1 MVLPM
6 DKQNVYKAYT
16 QEKSKYRAYNIKT
29 VETPSYIEVWQYE
42 KPVVSKVSKQIEKSE
57 SSLDFL
63 QVESKKKSFEEMNAS
78 EQAESLRRKQL
89 HYEDKRWEISRIID
103 CNFDSQSTKFMTL
116 TFAKNETDI
125 SYTNKEFT
133 NFIRRLNY
141 KLYKTKKASLHYLA
155 TWEKQRRGAIHYHV
169 IFFQLPFIKVK
180 ELQTIWGHGFVKIN
194 KVEVDSLEN
203 RGRYLSKYFAKD
215 LDIKEHKKK
224 AFFKSQ
230 NLTLPFVKKFF
241 LTNEMDLTNKNV
253 IYTNEYTQKIP
264 IFTAY
269 SDNGSRNIDFED
281 RIVKYTKIKKE

>member
-1 MVLPM
+1 M

-42 KPVVSKVSKQIEKSE
+42 KPVVSKVSKQLEKSE
-57 SSLDFL
+57 STLDFL

-103 CNFDSQSTKFMTL
+103 CNFDSQTKFMTL

-141 KLYKTKKASLHYLA
+141 KLYKTKKAFLHYLA
-155 TWEKQRRGAIHYHV
+155 TWENQSRGAIHYHV
-169 IFFQLPFIKVK
+169 IFFNFPFIKAK
-180 ELQTIWGHGFVKIN
+180 ELKGIWGHGFVKIN
-194 KVEVDSLEN
+194 KIDVQSKED
-203 RGRYLSKYFAKD
+203 RGRYVSKYFAKD
-215 LDIKEHKKK
+215 LEMKDHKKK

-230 NLTLPFVKKFF
+230 NLKTPIEKKIFSSS
-241 LTNEMDLTNKNV
+241 EMDLTNENV
-253 IYTNEYTQKIP
+253 LYNKEYIQKIP
-264 IFTAY
+264 IFKVG
-269 SDNGSRNIDFED
+269 NNLEFEE
-281 RIVKYTKIKKE
+281 RIVRYTKIKKE